1 MGGGDGGRL
10 HPVQGAVSSAQR
22 IVSLGDEAGK
32 VECLSCGKQFHAET
46 QAAVEAV
53 RKVALNGR

>member
-1 MGGGDGGRL
+1 L